1 VRVLYVAGYG
11 RSGSTI
17 LGNVLGEVDDL
28 FSGGE
33 LRHIWKRGI
42 VENRLCGSG
51 EPFLQSTFWRRVL
64 EESFGGVPLEEAHW
78 MVSFLGRRTTLSGVP
93 RGIAVAPGKGPD
105 TRRALGLLD
114 SLYRGIR
121 AVSGAAAIV
130 DTSKTPLYALLLS
143 AVPGVDLHVVH
154 LVRDVRA
161 VTFSWRRKKLIMD
174 RGDQSLIP
182 RHSVVKSSL
191 QWVLLNGLTHRLPAR
206 FDGRWMRI
214 RYEDFVASPRE
225 GVEAIL
231 RALGVPPG
239 QNPVRPDGTVILGEN
254 LSVSGNPNR
263 FTRGPV
269 SLKLDD
275 AWKREMGGW
284 DRSIATAVGLPL
296 LLRYGYFASRKARG

>member
-1 VRVLYVAGYG
+1 LYVAGYG

-33 LRHIWKRGI
+33 LRHIWQRGI

-51 EPFLQSTFWRRVL
+51 EPLLESGFWRRVL

-78 MVSFLGRRTTLSGVP
+78 MVSFLRRRTTLSGVP
-93 RGIAVAPGKGPD
+93 RAIAASPGRDPD
-105 TRRALGLLD
+105 TTRALGLLD
-114 SLYRGIR
+114 SLYHGIQT
-121 AVSGAAAIV
+121 VSGAAVIV

-143 AVPGVDLHVVH
+143 AVPGLDLHVVH

-182 RHSVVKSSL
+182 RHSVLKSSL
-191 QWVLLNGLTHRLPAR
+191 QWVLLNGLSHRLPAR
-206 FDGRWMRI
+206 VDGRWMRI
-214 RYEDFVASPRE
+214 RYEDFVDSPSQ

-231 RALGVPPG
+231 RALGVSPD
-239 QNPVRPDGTVILGEN
+239 QNPVRPDGSVILGEN

-284 DRSIATAVGLPL
+284 DRSLATALGMPL
-296 LLRYGYFASRKARG
+296 LLRYGYFRRSKPGADR